1 MVSVLRRIARFYHS
15 ESCGQ
20 CTPCREGTGW
30 LHLMLNRILA
40 GQGTRAD
47 MDRLVGVANKIEGH
61 TICALGDAAAW
72 PVQSFLKH
80 FAHEFEYMIEHDG
93 QSIVDSRQ
101 VAA

>member
-1 MVSVLRRIARFYHS
+1 MA

-30 LHLMLNRILA
+30 LYRMLTRILD
-40 GQGTRAD
+40 GQGEED
-47 MDRLVGVANKIEGH
+47 DLDKLLDVANKIEGH

-80 FAHEFEYMIEHDG
+80 YHHEFEYMIRNHG
-93 QSIVDSRQ
+93 RSIVDANTE
-101 VAA
+101 AAA